1 MNAVDFDGFES
12 AGREVLNYLQQH
24 FGFDLWMITRAEG
37 KDWIVL
43 QATNNN
49 YGVVAGQVY
58 CWADS
63 FCSEMVKG
71 NGPHIAPDVE
81 QVPLYAVAPLKQQM
95 DIQAYIGQPLTYEDG
110 RLFGT
115 LCALNPIPQP
125 KNIIEDA
132 LLLQLMATLLSTV
145 LQAELKNNEQIRRNE
160 RLEAEVLTDE
170 LTNLYNRRGWNRLLV
185 AEEERCRRHGHPAA
199 VLVIDLN
206 NLKFVN
212 DTYGHDAGDQ
222 LIKLAANALNSAAR
236 SNDVVARL
244 GGDEF
249 GVLCVECDERGAEQ
263 LIKRINELF
272 AQEDLK
278 GAIGLAI
285 RQPPSGLQ
293 QAWLDADKRMY
304 SHKRISQQTDN
315 D

>member
-37 KDWIVL
+37 KDWLVL
-43 QATNNN
+43 QATKNN

-249 GVLCVECDERGAEQ
+249 GVLCVECDEQGAEQ

-272 AQEDLK
+272 TQENLK

-285 RQPPSGLQ
+285 RQPLSGLQ

-304 SHKRISQQTDN
+304 SHKRISQQTNN